1 MELLRWIE
9 LMRQFGLSDNQATY
23 AELIR
28 AYAEK
33 HRHYHSDA
41 HINAC
46 LQHFDSVREV
56 AEHPAEVE
64 LALWF
69 HDAIYKPMSS
79 TNELDSA
86 NWCAKFLA
94 ENNIAD
100 DVIQRVHKL
109 IMATCHSAELAG
121 NDERLVVDIDLAIL
135 GAPEDI
141 YQTFETN
148 VRKEYQWV
156 PSFIFKSKRKEILQG
171 FLKREKIYHHAYF
184 YELLERRARENLA
197 AAVVLFAA

>member
-1 MELLRWIE
+1 MEQLRWIE
-9 LMRQFGLSDNQATY
+9 LMRQFGLSDNQSTY

-28 AYAEK
+28 AYTEK

-46 LQHFDSVREV
+46 LQHFDDVQHL
-56 AEHPAEVE
+56 AENSAEVE

-94 ENNIAD
+94 ANNIAD
-100 DVIQRVHKL
+100 DVIRRVHKL
-109 IMATCHSAELAG
+109 IMATCHSAELVG

-148 VRKEYQWV
+148 VRNEYQWV

-184 YELLERRARENLA
+184 YELLEHRARENLA
-197 AAVVLFAA
+197 AAIALCAT

>member
-1 MELLRWIE
+1 MEPLRWAG
-9 LMRQFGLSDNQATY
+9 LMHQFGLTDNQTTY

-28 AYAEK
+28 AYTEK

-41 HINAC
+41 HLNAC
-46 LQHFDSVREV
+46 LQHFDAVQSL
-56 AEHPAEVE
+56 AEYPAEVE

-86 NWCAKFLA
+86 NWCSKFLA

-100 DVIQRVHKL
+100 EIIQRVHKL
-109 IMATCHSAELAG
+109 IMATCHSAELVG

-135 GAPEDI
+135 GSPEDI

-148 VRKEYQWV
+148 VRNEYQWV
-156 PSFIFKSKRKEILQG
+156 PAFIFKSKRKEILQV
-171 FLKREKIYHHAYF
+171 FLAREKIYHHAYF
-184 YELLERRARENLA
+184 YDLLENRARENLA
-197 AAVVLFAA
+197 FAISQL

>member
-1 MELLRWIE
+1 MGLLRWAG
-9 LMRQFGLSDNQATY
+9 LMRQFGLMDNQITY
-23 AELIR
+23 AALIR
-28 AYAEK
+28 AYTEN
-33 HRHYHSDA
+33 HRHYHNNA

-46 LQHFDSVREV
+46 LQHFDAVRHL
-56 AEHPAEVE
+56 AENPAEVE

-86 NWCAKFLA
+86 DWCAKFLV

-100 DVIQRVHKL
+100 EIIQRVHRL
-109 IMATCHSAELAG
+109 IMATCHSAELVG

-148 VRKEYQWV
+148 VRNEYQWV
-156 PSFIFKSKRKEILQG
+156 PSFIFKNKRKEILQG
-171 FLKREKIYHHAYF
+171 FLERERIYHHAYF
-184 YELLERRARENLA
+184 YALLEQQARENLVA
-197 AAVVLFAA
+197 AISQL

>member
-1 MELLRWIE
+1 MMDQLRWAG
-9 LMRQFGLSDNQATY
+9 LMRQFGLTDNQATY
-23 AELIR
+23 AELRR
-28 AYAEK
+28 AYTEK

-46 LQHFDSVREV
+46 LQHFDAVQHL
-56 AEHPAEVE
+56 AENPAEVE

-94 ENNIAD
+94 ANDISAEI
-100 DVIQRVHKL
+100 IQRVHKL
-109 IMATCHSAELAG
+109 IMATCHSAELVG

-141 YQTFETN
+141 YQTFEVN
-148 VRKEYQWV
+148 VRNEYQWI
-156 PSFIFKSKRKEILQG
+156 PSFVFKNKRKEILQT
-171 FLKREKIYHHAYF
+171 FLDRHRIYHHAYF
-184 YELLERRARENLA
+184 YDLLEYRARENLTA
-197 AAVVLFAA
+197 AISQL

>member
-1 MELLRWIE
+1 MDLLRWTR
-9 LMRQFGLSDNQATY
+9 LMRQFGLMDNQTTY

-28 AYAEK
+28 AYTEK
-33 HRHYHSDA
+33 HRHYHSDT

-46 LQHFDSVREV
+46 LQHFDAVQCF
-56 AEHPAEVE
+56 AEYPAEVE

-94 ENNIAD
+94 DNSIAD
-100 DVIQRVHKL
+100 EIIQRVHKL
-109 IMATCHSAELAG
+109 IMATCHSAELVG

-135 GAPEDI
+135 GAPENV
-141 YQTFETN
+141 YQVFEAS
-148 VRKEYQWV
+148 VRNEYQWV
-156 PSFIFKSKRKEILQG
+156 PSFIFKNKRKEILQT
-171 FLKREKIYHHAYF
+171 FLDRHRIYHHAYF
-184 YELLERRARENLA
+184 YDLLEHRARENLA
-197 AAVVLFAA
+197 TAISQL

>member
-1 MELLRWIE
+1 MEQLRWIE
-9 LMRQFGLSDNQATY
+9 LMRQFGLADNQSTY

-28 AYAEK
+28 AYTEK

-46 LQHFDSVREV
+46 LQHFDAAQHL

-94 ENNIAD
+94 ANDISAEI
-100 DVIQRVHKL
+100 IQRVHKL
-109 IMATCHSAELAG
+109 IMATCHSAELIG

-141 YQTFETN
+141 YQAFEAN

-156 PSFIFKSKRKEILQG
+156 PSFIFKNKRKEILQG
-171 FLKREKIYHHAYF
+171 FLARENIYHHAYF
-184 YELLERRARENLA
+184 CELLERRARENLA
-197 AAVVLFAA
+197 AAIVLCAV

>member
-1 MELLRWIE
+1 VDLPRWTG
-9 LMRQFGLSDNQATY
+9 LMRQLGFTDNQTTY
-23 AELIR
+23 TELIR
-28 AYAEK
+28 AYTEK

-46 LQHFDSVREV
+46 LQHFDSVREL
-56 AEHPAEVE
+56 AEYPAEVE

-100 DVIQRVHKL
+100 EIVQRVHKL
-109 IMATCHSAELAG
+109 IMATCHSAELIG

-135 GAPEDI
+135 GAPADI

-148 VRKEYQWV
+148 VRNEYQWV
-156 PSFIFKSKRKEILQG
+156 PSFIFKNKRKEILQS
-171 FLKREKIYHHAYF
+171 FLNRHRIYHHIYF
-184 YELLERRARENLA
+184 YDLLERRARENLA
-197 AAVVLFAA
+197 AAISRL

>member
-1 MELLRWIE
+1 MNLTRWIE
-9 LMRQFGLSDNQATY
+9 LMRQFGLSDNQTTY

-28 AYAEK
+28 TYTEK

-46 LQHFDSVREV
+46 LQHFDAVHEL

-94 ENNIAD
+94 ENDISAEI
-100 DVIQRVHKL
+100 IQRIHKL
-109 IMATCHSAELAG
+109 IMATCHSAELVG

-135 GAPEDI
+135 GAPESV
-141 YQTFETN
+141 YQNFEVN
-148 VRKEYQWV
+148 VRNEYQWV
-156 PSFIFKSKRKEILQG
+156 PSFIFKNKRKEILQG
-171 FLKREKIYHHAYF
+171 FLNRGRIYHHPYF
-184 YELLERRARENLA
+184 YDLLEHRARENLTLA
-197 AAVVLFAA
+197 ISRL